1 MPYSNSRSSFNRRNF
16 LQIAGVS
23 AAAVAAGINAPAKA
37 GAQSSLSSWGS
48 SRGGD
53 LPQDSELFGLGV
65 AAGTPRH
72 DSMILWTRLA
82 PEPLAEDGHGGMTG
96 GDVRVGWEVA
106 KDEGFGDVVLDHYR
120 VIGTDPNGVDV
131 LLGKTIFP
139 FFHHSR
145 RDVAGEKWSY
155 YVKVVDASGTES
167 APSGKATSTSLPSVT
182 AGQALAT
189 IGSFDRKGTE
199 FQYSPKDYKKIV
211 TAHPDQTITV
221 GPDATPADVPYLLPG
236 PGDKW
241 AGSKSYTLKW
251 TVKLDKPA
259 SKAALA
265 LWLIDTTKL
274 GGVLDIT
281 VNDFHKQIELPQ
293 GATQG
298 SRQGDASGEPTP
310 LRPAAIEFAL
320 AEDTLKEGENQLVF
334 TLREGGWLAW
344 DALGIFA
351 G

>member
-1 MPYSNSRSSFNRRNF
+1 MGLF
-16 LQIAGVS
+16 
-23 AAAVAAGINAPAKA
+23 
-37 GAQSSLSSWGS
+37 SSLSSSSSRRGS
-48 SRGGD
+48 SRKNSSD
-53 LPQDSELFGLGV
+53 QDSSTPAPGAV
-65 AAGTPRH
+65 AAPPAATGVQ
-72 DSMILWTRLA
+72 A
-82 PEPLAEDGHGGMTG
+82 EPQLMENYVT
-96 GDVRVGWEVA
+96 WEPA
-106 KDEGFGDVVLDHYR
+106 SWDVVLDHYR

-139 FFHHSR
+139 FFRHSR
-145 RDVAGEKWSY
+145 RDVAGEKWTY
-155 YVKVVDASGTES
+155 YVKVVDAAGAES
-167 APSGKATSTSLPSVT
+167 TPSGKATSTSLPSVT
-182 AGQALAT
+182 AGTALAT

-221 GPDATPADVPYLLPG
+221 GPDAKPADVPYLLPG

-241 AGSKSYTLKW
+241 AGSKAYTLKW
-251 TVKLDKPA
+251 TVKLDRPTG
-259 SKAALA
+259 KAALA

-274 GGVLDIT
+274 GGILDVTI
-281 VNDFHKQIELPQ
+281 NDFHKQIELPQ

-298 SRQGDASGEPTP
+298 SRQGDASGDPTP
-310 LRPAAIEFAL
+310 LRPTAIEFDL

-351 G
+351 K

>member
-1 MPYSNSRSSFNRRNF
+1 MGLF
-16 LQIAGVS
+16 
-23 AAAVAAGINAPAKA
+23 
-37 GAQSSLSSWGS
+37 SSLSSSSSRHGS
-48 SRGGD
+48 SRKHSSDQGSSAPAPTASAAPPVVTGIQAE
-53 LPQDSELFGLGV
+53 PQLMENYI
-65 AAGTPRH
+65 T
-72 DSMILWTRLA
+72 
-82 PEPLAEDGHGGMTG
+82 
-96 GDVRVGWEVA
+96 WEHVSWN
-106 KDEGFGDVVLDHYR
+106 VVLDHYR

-167 APSGKATSTSLPSVT
+167 SPSGKATSSSLPSVT
-182 AGQALAT
+182 AGIALAT

-199 FQYSPKDYKKIV
+199 FQYSPEDYKKIV
-211 TAHPDQTITV
+211 TTHPDQTITV
-221 GPDATPADVPYLLPG
+221 GPDAKPADVPYLLPG

-241 AGSKSYTLKW
+241 AGSKAYTLKW

>member
-1 MPYSNSRSSFNRRNF
+1 MGLF
-16 LQIAGVS
+16 
-23 AAAVAAGINAPAKA
+23 
-37 GAQSSLSSWGS
+37 SSLSSSSSRRGS
-48 SRGGD
+48 SRKSSSD
-53 LPQDSELFGLGV
+53 QDSSAPAPGAV
-65 AAGTPRH
+65 AAPPAATGVQ
-72 DSMILWTRLA
+72 A
-82 PEPLAEDGHGGMTG
+82 EPQLMENYVT
-96 GDVRVGWEVA
+96 WEPA
-106 KDEGFGDVVLDHYR
+106 SWDVVLDHYR

-139 FFHHSR
+139 FFRHSR

-155 YVKVVDASGTES
+155 YVKVVDAAGAES
-167 APSGKATSTSLPSVT
+167 SPSGKTTSTSLPSVT
-182 AGQALAT
+182 AGTALTT

-221 GPDATPADVPYLLPG
+221 GPDAKPADVPYLLPG

-241 AGSKSYTLKW
+241 AGSKAYTLKW
-251 TVKLDKPA
+251 TVNLNQPTAKT
-259 SKAALA
+259 ALA

-274 GGVLDIT
+274 GGILDVTI
-281 VNDFHKQIELPQ
+281 NDFHKQVELPQ
-293 GATQG
+293 GATKG
-298 SRQGDASGEPTP
+298 SRQGDASGEPTS

-320 AEDTLKEGENQLVF
+320 PENTLQEGENELVF

-351 G
+351 R

>member
-1 MPYSNSRSSFNRRNF
+1 MGLF
-16 LQIAGVS
+16 
-23 AAAVAAGINAPAKA
+23 
-37 GAQSSLSSWGS
+37 SSLSSSSRHGS
-48 SRGGD
+48 SRKHSSDQGSSAPAPTASAAPPVVTGIQAE
-53 LPQDSELFGLGV
+53 PQLMENYI
-65 AAGTPRH
+65 T
-72 DSMILWTRLA
+72 
-82 PEPLAEDGHGGMTG
+82 
-96 GDVRVGWEVA
+96 WEHVSWN
-106 KDEGFGDVVLDHYR
+106 VVLDHYR

-155 YVKVVDASGTES
+155 YVKVVDAAGAES
-167 APSGKATSTSLPSVT
+167 SPSGKATSTSLPSVT
-182 AGQALAT
+182 AGKALAT

-221 GPDATPADVPYLLPG
+221 GPDATPAEVPYLLPG

-274 GGVLDIT
+274 GGVLNIT
-281 VNDFHKQIELPQ
+281 INDFHKQIELPQ

-298 SRQGDASGEPTP
+298 SRQGDASGDPTP
-310 LRPAAIEFAL
+310 LRPAAIEFDL

-351 G
+351 K